1 MCANFAVTCRN
12 AYSLKNR
19 SLVNRVC
26 SGNASTSTQNSF
38 VLEIPLQITKD
49 KCNVQNVI
57 VILDMYYYIRLLNP
71 MIRSEFI
78 HHDYLILNQTQNL
91 YF

>member
-1 MCANFAVTCRN
+1 MP
-12 AYSLKNR
+12 L
-19 SLVNRVC
+19 RVHKI
-26 SGNASTSTQNSF
+26 GF

-91 YF
+91 YFQLQTVTNGVLKPYNYLY